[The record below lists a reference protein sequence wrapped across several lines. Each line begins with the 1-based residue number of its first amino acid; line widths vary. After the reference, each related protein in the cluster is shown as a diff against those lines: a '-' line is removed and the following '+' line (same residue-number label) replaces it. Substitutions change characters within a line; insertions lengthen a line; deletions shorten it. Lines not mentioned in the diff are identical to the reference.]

1 MGQGK
6 EEVYFYGQVSQYK
19 HKAASTEINMA
30 RQEIK
35 KLCRQYDRAETKVA
49 DIENKVANVENKVTM
64 LKIR

>member
-1 MGQGK
+1 
-6 EEVYFYGQVSQYK
+6 
-19 HKAASTEINMA
+19 MA

-49 DIENKVANVENKVTM
+49 DFENKVANVENKVTM